1 MHHGKHQKRN
11 KRRRQ
16 FLFTLFL
23 LTLISFEIYL
33 LFFKEKQQNILPQ
46 TSTES
51 SEISKEKTE
60 DTEQIKNLNQDVL
73 PSSNLALDINQK
85 LTDASFIGSALVIKD
100 NQIIM
105 QKGFGYANASKKIAN
120 NSQSVF
126 QIGSS
131 QKGLTAALVLQQ
143 VQAQKL
149 SLDETLDHFYPNIP
163 DSSKITIRQLLSMN
177 SGLVQ
182 QEKPTAMMSDEE
194 FLRFEIAH
202 AQMGTFGEF
211 KYDAINYYL
220 LVGILEKLTGST
232 YRTLLNQ
239 QIIQPL
245 QLHHTSFYDDFLQ
258 LKNRTFAYEKKDNTD
273 YAADIADDPL
283 LFNQEVGTGSL
294 GMTVSDLYTFYAN
307 LLAEKLVNKQ
317 TMDSLWTD
325 DKQNK
330 FIGGLYNCGNFIR
343 GHGIE
348 GGFEAVSYVS
358 KDRKDAIILLT
369 NQYPKNASY
378 DQLTAT
384 LFSQLGPYKT
394 K

>member
-1 MHHGKHQKRN
+1 MRHRKHQKRN
-11 KRRRQ
+11 KRLRQ
-16 FLFTLFL
+16 FLFMLFL
-23 LTLISFEIYL
+23 LSLISLEIYL
-33 LFFKEKQQNILPQ
+33 LLSKENQQNILPQ
-46 TSTES
+46 TSVAS
-51 SEISKEKTE
+51 SEVSKENTGSNG
-60 DTEQIKNLNQDVL
+60 QIKNLNQDIA
-73 PSSNLALDINQK
+73 PNSNLALDINKK
-85 LTDASFIGSALVIKD
+85 LMDAAFVGSALVIKN

-105 QKGFGYANASKKIAN
+105 QKGFGYANFSKQIAN
-120 NSQSVF
+120 NSQSVY

-149 SLDETLDHFYPNIP
+149 SLDETLDRFYPNVP

-177 SGLVQ
+177 SGLFQ
-182 QEKPTAMMSDEE
+182 QEKPKTVMSDDE

-220 LVGILEKLTGST
+220 LVGILEKLTNTT

-258 LKNRTFAYEKKDNTD
+258 LKNRTYAYEKKDNTS
-273 YAADIADDPL
+273 YATNIADDPL

-294 GMTVSDLYTFYAN
+294 GMTVGDLYTFYAN

-325 DKQNK
+325 DQQNK

-348 GGFEAVSYVS
+348 GGFEAISYIS
-358 KDRKDAIILLT
+358 KDGKDAIILLT

-378 DQLTAT
+378 DQLIKT
-384 LFSQLGPYKT
+384 LFSQLGSYKT
-394 K
+394 

>member
-1 MHHGKHQKRN
+1 MRHGKHQKRN

-33 LFFKEKQQNILPQ
+33 LFPKENQKNILPH
-46 TSTES
+46 TTTES
-51 SEISKEKTE
+51 SE
-60 DTEQIKNLNQDVL
+60 VL
-73 PSSNLALDINQK
+73 KGTLSDARQSENFKQEVPPNSRLAKDINQK

-105 QKGFGYANASKKIAN
+105 QKGFGYANASKQLAN

-149 SLDETLDHFYPNIP
+149 SLDETLDQFYPNIP

-177 SGLVQ
+177 SGLFQ

-245 QLHHTSFYDDFLQ
+245 QLHHTTFYGDFLQ

-273 YAADIADDPL
+273 YATDITDDPL

-294 GMTVSDLYTFYAN
+294 AMTVGDLYIFYAN
-307 LLAEKLVNKQ
+307 LLTEKLVNKQ
-317 TMDSLWTD
+317 TMDALWTD

-348 GGFEAVSYVS
+348 GGFEAISYVS

-394 K
+394 